1 MIKNINIL
9 KSLTILYA
17 EDDLI
22 IQESITRILKM
33 FFKEVFIANN
43 GNEALEIYQNNKP
56 DILMLDYVMPY
67 LDGYQTAKIIRE
79 VNKKIPIII
88 VSAYT
93 DKDKLLNAIELN
105 LIKYLEKPILHETLI
120 NVFDSVILF
129 LEENNLLLIKLDENT
144 SYSFITKSVIKNN
157 QEIILTKNEI
167 LFLELLLDK
176 PNQLVTKELIET
188 HVFKESVD
196 ENTLRNM
203 VYRLRKKLDLEIIV
217 TIKDLGYLIKISTF
231 AHKT

>member
-33 FFKEVFIANN
+33 FFKEVYIANN

-67 LDGYQTAKIIRE
+67 LDGYQTTKIIRE

-129 LEENNLLLIKLDENT
+129 LEENNLLQIKLDENT

-217 TIKDLGYLIKISTF
+217 TIKDLGYLIKI
-231 AHKT
+231 

>member
-1 MIKNINIL
+1 
-9 KSLTILYA
+9 
-17 EDDLI
+17 
-22 IQESITRILKM
+22 
-33 FFKEVFIANN
+33 
-43 GNEALEIYQNNKP
+43 
-56 DILMLDYVMPY
+56 MLDYVMPY

-217 TIKDLGYLIKISTF
+217 TIKDLGYLIKI
-231 AHKT
+231 